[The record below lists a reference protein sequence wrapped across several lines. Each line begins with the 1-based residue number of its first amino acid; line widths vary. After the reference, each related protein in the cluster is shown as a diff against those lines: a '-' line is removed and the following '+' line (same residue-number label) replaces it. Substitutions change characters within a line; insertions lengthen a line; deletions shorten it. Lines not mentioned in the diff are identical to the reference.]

1 MKPGIEKK
9 THTIL
14 YENPLWKGIIWMSI
28 PVFLSNVLKTLH
40 DLVDGIFLGQVP
52 DAGGVSVSTSM
63 QSAVSLTWPVYFIFL
78 SFGAGLSVAGNAL
91 IGQYIG
97 RNDPVNARKYA
108 FNTILLSLGLGVL
121 FNIFVYFMAPVIL
134 GWMGAKGTDLDYAIT
149 YLQIR
154 SFELPILFLS
164 YGFQAIRQATGDT
177 VTPVIVNAISIV
189 INIILT
195 PIMILVWNM
204 GIVGAA
210 LSTLIAHWLM
220 LPLIILFFSRVKDG
234 IKIDLK
240 KFEPRAD
247 IMKDLM
253 NIALPSSS
261 GQAIQALGFV
271 ILNAFIYSFGTAT
284 SAAFFIGNRINSLV
298 MFPVSSI
305 SAIVAI
311 YIAQNVG
318 AGNIPRARKSFRTGM
333 FLAVTMMTLGA
344 LFIIP
349 FRTFLVGLFNH
360 DEETIRLAAEYTLY
374 LHIGLPFM
382 GVFQTYLS
390 TFQGSGDTKYSFLLA
405 ITRLWVFRIPLVLV
419 FMNLT
424 DLGPSGVWYAMLI
437 SNFLAVF
444 VGMFLY
450 SKVQFQPKIRLEKAV
465 ETTAEA
471 TG

>member
-1 MKPGIEKK
+1 
-9 THTIL
+9 
-14 YENPLWKGIIWMSI
+14 MSI
-28 PVFLSNVLKTLH
+28 PIFLSNVLKTLH
-40 DLVDGIFLGQVP
+40 DLVDGIFLGRVP
-52 DAGGVSVSTSM
+52 DVGGISISTSM
-63 QSAVSLTWPVYFIFL
+63 QSAVSLTWPVYFVFL

-97 RNDPVNARKYA
+97 HNDRINARKYA
-108 FNTILLSLGLGVL
+108 FNTIILSLILGVL
-121 FNIFVYFMAPVIL
+121 FNLLVYFFAPVIL
-134 GWMGAKGTDLDYAIT
+134 GWMGAKGSDLEYAIT

-164 YGFQAIRQATGDT
+164 YAFQAIRQATGDT

-220 LPLIILFFSRVKDG
+220 MPLIMIFFAKLKDG

-247 IMKDLM
+247 IMKDLIR
-253 NIALPSSS
+253 IALPASS
-261 GQAIQALGFV
+261 GQAIQAIGFV

-284 SAAFFIGNRINSLV
+284 SAAFFIGNRINSLI
-298 MFPVSSI
+298 MFPVSSV

-318 AGNIPRARKSFRTGM
+318 AGNVPRAKKSFRTGM
-333 FLAVTMMTLGA
+333 FLAVTMMTVGA
-344 LFIIP
+344 LLIIP

-360 DEETIRLAAEYTLY
+360 DAQTISLAAEYTLY
-374 LHIGLPFM
+374 LHLGLPFM

-390 TFQGSGDTKYSFLLA
+390 TFQGSGDTKFSFLLA
-405 ITRLWVFRIPLVLV
+405 ITRLWVFRIPLVLA
-419 FMNLT
+419 FMNFT
-424 DLGPSGVWYAMLI
+424 SLGPSGVWYAMLI
-437 SNFLAVF
+437 SNLLSVF

-450 SKVQFQPKIRLEKAV
+450 TKVRFLPKIRME
-465 ETTAEA
+465 ETMEPTAEA
-471 TG
+471 T

>member
-14 YENPLWKGIIWMSI
+14 YENPIWKGIIWMSI
-28 PVFLSNVLKTLH
+28 PIFLSNILKTLH

-52 DAGGVSVSTSM
+52 DVGGISISTSM
-63 QSAVSLTWPVYFIFL
+63 QSAVSLTWPVYFVFL

-97 RNDPVNARKYA
+97 HNDRINARKYA
-108 FNTILLSLGLGVL
+108 FNTIILSLVLGAL
-121 FNIFVYFMAPVIL
+121 FNLFVYFFAPVIL
-134 GWMGAKGTDLDYAIT
+134 GWMGAKGTDLEYAIT

-164 YGFQAIRQATGDT
+164 YAFQAIRQATGDT

-220 LPLIILFFSRVKDG
+220 FPLILIFFAKLKDG
-234 IKIDLK
+234 IKIDLR

-247 IMKDLM
+247 IMKDLIR
-253 NIALPSSS
+253 IALPASS
-261 GQAIQALGFV
+261 GQAIQAMGFV

-284 SAAFFIGNRINSLV
+284 SAAFFIGNRINSLI
-298 MFPVSSI
+298 MFPVSSV

-318 AGNIPRARKSFRTGM
+318 AGNVPRAKKSFRTGM
-333 FLAVTMMTLGA
+333 FLAVTMMTVGA
-344 LFIIP
+344 LLIIP

-360 DEETIRLAAEYTLY
+360 DAQTISLAAEYTLY
-374 LHIGLPFM
+374 LHLGLPFM

-390 TFQGSGDTKYSFLLA
+390 TFQGSGDTKFSFLLA
-405 ITRLWVFRIPLVLV
+405 ITRLWVFRIPLVLI
-419 FMNLT
+419 FMNFT
-424 DLGPSGVWYAMLI
+424 NLGPSGVWYAMLI
-437 SNFLAVF
+437 SNLLSVF

-450 SKVQFQPKIRLEKAV
+450 AKVRFLPKIRMEKAM
-465 ETTAEA
+465 EPTAEA
-471 TG
+471 T

>member
-40 DLVDGIFLGQVP
+40 DLVDGFVLGQVP
-52 DAGGVSVSTSM
+52 NVDGFSVSTSM

-78 SFGAGLSVAGNAL
+78 SFGVGLSVAGNAL
-91 IGQYIG
+91 IGQYVG
-97 RNDPVNARKYA
+97 RDDLVNARKYA
-108 FNTILLSLGLGVL
+108 FNTILLSLILGIA
-121 FNIFVYFMAPVIL
+121 FNIFVYFTAPVIL
-134 GWMGAKGTDLDYAIT
+134 GWMGATGSDLDYAIT

-164 YGFQAIRQATGDT
+164 FAFQAIRQATGDT

-195 PIMILVWNM
+195 PIMILVLKM

-210 LSTLIAHWLM
+210 VSTLIAHWLM
-220 LPLIILFFSRVKDG
+220 LPLIIIFFSRIKSG

-240 KFEPRAD
+240 NPEPRVD
-247 IMKDLM
+247 IMKDLI
-253 NIALPSSS
+253 NIALPASS

-271 ILNAFIYSFGTAT
+271 ILNSFIYSFGTAT

-333 FLAVTMMTLGA
+333 FLAVILMTFGA
-344 LFIIP
+344 LLIIP
-349 FRTFLVGLFNH
+349 FRTFLVGMFNH
-360 DEETIRLAAEYTLY
+360 DQETVRLAAEYTLF

-390 TFQGSGDTKYSFLLA
+390 TFQGSGETKFSFLLA
-405 ITRLWVFRIPLVLV
+405 ITRLWAFRIPLVLI
-419 FMNLT
+419 FMNFT

-437 SNFLAVF
+437 SNLLAVF

-450 SKVQFQPKIRLEKAV
+450 SKVRFLPKIRMEKAM
-465 ETTAEA
+465 ESPAEA
-471 TG
+471 T